1 MQADPHIAKLSEL
14 AFLEEYEHTV
24 LSKPQI
30 VADTTLRSLAFCPP
44 YERTALIRVLA
55 DQLVEAAKR
64 LAAVFEALDD
74 RQLSVATTLRGPLPG
89 APAWVDLTQLAATA
103 EPEGLVRRMALDE
116 GALESAAQLR
126 SLPLPDWLPDLIQA
140 SSAEDSLAM
149 TAPIDQL
156 AITGT
161 TAEGEQVEVRL
172 AAGENATVAMAD
184 LVADL
189 CSVARGFLGAYLRAR
204 RSLGQVV

>member
-1 MQADPHIAKLSEL
+1 
-14 AFLEEYEHTV
+14 
-24 LSKPQI
+24 
-30 VADTTLRSLAFCPP
+30 
-44 YERTALIRVLA
+44 
-55 DQLVEAAKR
+55 
-64 LAAVFEALDD
+64 
-74 RQLSVATTLRGPLPG
+74 
-89 APAWVDLTQLAATA
+89 
-103 EPEGLVRRMALDE
+103 
-116 GALESAAQLR
+116 
-126 SLPLPDWLPDLIQA
+126 
-140 SSAEDSLAM
+140 M